1 MRCFFLRKTALFETI
16 HATVSVEMLLMRRV
30 AITGMGVIS
39 ALGRGQDEF
48 WKALGSGTSAIGT
61 ITSVDPAQFRFQ
73 NAAEVR
79 GYDPETEF
87 SSKELPF
94 LDRFAQFALTSA
106 AEAVAQAGVAW
117 TEELLEDAAV
127 VTGSCLGG
135 RGAEEAG
142 YWELFHNHR
151 TRVHPLTIPLSMSNA
166 GASHI
171 SMKYGLH
178 GPAYTVSTACS
189 SSAHAIGQAFWAVRS
204 GMAPMAIAGGSE
216 APLFLGGLKAW
227 EALRVISKD
236 TCRPFSADRSG
247 LVLGE
252 GGAMLVLEP
261 LDAALARGAKP
272 LAEIVGFGM
281 SSDAGHITQPSP
293 EGAARAM
300 RKAIRD
306 SGLEP
311 EQFGYINA
319 HGTATLA
326 NDRSETAAIRS
337 VFGPHADRLLVSS
350 TKSMHG
356 HALGAAGAL
365 EAVASVMSL
374 QRGVLPPT
382 ANFTTSDPECDLDV
396 IPNESRAV
404 EVEACLSN
412 SFAFGGLNAVLAFKA
427 IP

>member
-1 MRCFFLRKTALFETI
+1 MN
-16 HATVSVEMLLMRRV
+16 RRV
-30 AITGMGVIS
+30 VISGMGVIS
-39 ALGRGQDEF
+39 ALGADQEQF
-48 WKALGSGTSAIGT
+48 WGALRAGRSGIGR
-61 ITSVDPAQFRFQ
+61 ITSVDASQLRFQ
-73 NAAEVR
+73 HAAEVHD
-79 GYDPETEF
+79 YDPEKAFT
-87 SSKELPF
+87 SKELAF
-94 LDRFAQFALTSA
+94 LDRFAQFALLPA
-106 AEAVAQAGVAW
+106 DEALRQAGIVW
-117 TEELLEDAAV
+117 TDALRERTAII
-127 VTGSCLGG
+127 TGSCLGG

-142 YWELFHNHR
+142 YWELFHHNR

-171 SMKYGLH
+171 SMRYGIQ
-178 GPAYTVSTACS
+178 GPAYTISTACS
-189 SSAHAIGQAFWAVRS
+189 SSAHAIGQAFWMVRA
-204 GMAPMAIAGGSE
+204 GIAPMAITGGSE

-227 EALRVISKD
+227 EAMRVVSKD

-261 LDAALARGAKP
+261 LEAALARGRQP

-293 EGAARAM
+293 DGAARAM
-300 RKAIRD
+300 RNAIED
-306 SGLEP
+306 SGLAP

-337 VFGPHADRLLVSS
+337 VFGDRADTLPVSS

-365 EAVASVMSL
+365 EAVACALSL
-374 QRGVLPPT
+374 RSGVLPPT
-382 ANFTTSDPECDLDV
+382 ANFTTVDPECDLDV
-396 IPNESRAV
+396 IPNEARKLS
-404 EVEACLSN
+404 VEACLSN

-427 IP
+427 YV

>member
-1 MRCFFLRKTALFETI
+1 MN
-16 HATVSVEMLLMRRV
+16 RRV
-30 AITGMGVIS
+30 VITGAGVIS
-39 ALGRGQDEF
+39 GLGADQEQFWSALKAGQ
-48 WKALGSGTSAIGT
+48 SGIRE
-61 ITSVDPAQFRFQ
+61 ITSLDASQLRFG
-73 NAAEVR
+73 NAAEVKD
-79 GYDPETEF
+79 YDPEKAF
-87 SSKELPF
+87 SSKELAF
-94 LDRFAQFALTSA
+94 LDRFAQFALLSA
-106 AEAVAQAGVAW
+106 DEALRQAGIVW
-117 TEELLEDAAV
+117 TDALRERTAII
-127 VTGSCLGG
+127 TGSCLGG

-142 YWELFHNHR
+142 YWELFHHNR

-171 SMKYGLH
+171 SMRYGIQ
-178 GPAYTVSTACS
+178 GPAYTISTACS
-189 SSAHAIGQAFWAVRS
+189 SSAHAIGQAFWMVRA
-204 GMAPMAIAGGSE
+204 GTAPMAITGGSE

-227 EALRVISKD
+227 EAMRVVSKD

-261 LDAALARGAKP
+261 LEVALARGARP

-293 EGAARAM
+293 DGAARAM
-300 RKAIRD
+300 RNAIED
-306 SGLEP
+306 SGLAL

-337 VFGPHADRLLVSS
+337 VFGSLADKLPVSS

-365 EAVASVMSL
+365 EAVVCGLSL
-374 QRGVLPPT
+374 RDGILAPT
-382 ANFTTSDPECDLDV
+382 ANFTTFDPECDLDV
-396 IPNESRAV
+396 IPNEARTSS
-404 EVEACLSN
+404 VEACLSN

-427 IP
+427 YV